1 ERLAVRNNVQ
11 AGVDSQPIDFVA
23 ARLPFASLSAEAKAD
38 LGTTADPIWLYA
50 RRERQ
55 ALVLSLPAGG
65 SIQLKYLPIQNLQ
78 QNERGEIQFET
89 GSWQDGLPLRIWEDE
104 QLKLPVGQDK
114 TWLKQ
119 WHADVEWL
127 RVLHRTRYSN
137 GLIGLHEQ
145 FAEHLSPKMDSSRP
159 GLSEDEALVARFRRR
174 RRQLL
179 EPDFV
184 VFARD
189 HWNFNAFSFNPGG
202 NHGSFFRIS
211 TQSILMFAGGQ
222 QTGIHKGLVIEEPY
236 DSLSLVPTLL
246 TLTAQIK
253 DERLSESLQQKGF
266 WTFPGRTIREVLGGE
281 P

>member
-1 ERLAVRNNVQ
+1 VQ
-11 AGVDSQPIDFVA
+11 AHVDSQPIDFVA
-23 ARLPFASLSAEAKAD
+23 MRLAFASLSGETKAD

-50 RRERQ
+50 SQDRQ
-55 ALVLSLPAGG
+55 ALVLSFPAEG

-78 QNERGEIQFET
+78 ENEYGDIRFET
-89 GSWQDGLPLRIWEDE
+89 ASWQDELPLRIWEDP
-104 QLKLPVGQDK
+104 QLQLPAGQDK

-119 WHADVEWL
+119 WHTDIEWL
-127 RVLHRTRYSN
+127 RVLHRTKYSN

-174 RRQLL
+174 LRQLL
-179 EPDFV
+179 EPDLV

-189 HWNFNAFSFNPGG
+189 HLNFNAFSFNPGG

-211 TQSILMFAGGQ
+211 THSVLMFAGGSG
-222 QTGIHKGLVIEEPY
+222 TGIPKGLVIEEPY
-236 DSLSLVPTLL
+236 DSLSLAPTLL
-246 TLTAQIK
+246 TLTGHVRDGRPSDA
-253 DERLSESLQQKGF
+253 LQRQGF
-266 WTFPGRTIREVLGGE
+266 WTFPGRTIRELLGNE